1 MQPAPES
8 RQAHQPPSC
17 PAAVPSTGWAWA
29 LLASGSNPLQLL
41 KHLPTLV
48 QKVVPGLH
56 EQRPPMQASVLKSH
70 ALAQRPARSEGTST
84 FKPRR
89 LCRHATCKR
98 GVTLWML
105 VNISAVATQGHAP
118 QLSESDC
125 RFKQAF

>member
-1 MQPAPES
+1 MRPVPEL

-70 ALAQRPARSEGTST
+70 AFAQRPARSEGNQKLLNHDA
-84 FKPRR
+84 FAGLLP
-89 LCRHATCKR
+89 CKR
-98 GVTLWML
+98 GNTLWLL
-105 VNISAVATQGHAP
+105 VNISV
-118 QLSESDC
+118 L
-125 RFKQAF
+125 